1 MSGCAQA
8 LRWRHR
14 ATVSYCMLGS
24 NRERDREGTFVNFVQ
39 LAQMK
44 REEEE
49 RRENR
54 KGKKY
59 PNVNLA
65 IYTGRIKR
73 YESPMPQV
81 SETETEAEN

>member
-1 MSGCAQA
+1 
-8 LRWRHR
+8 
-14 ATVSYCMLGS
+14 
-24 NRERDREGTFVNFVQ
+24 
-39 LAQMK
+39 MK

-65 IYTGRIKR
+65 IYTGRIKS
-73 YESPMPQV
+73 YETPMPQV